1 MPQKLIYIFY
11 FGIFCSISLFAQDE
25 MSIIDKWLEEVA
37 EPSTTPDQALELV
50 RKAVEFARTE
60 SPSEFSKALHNLGV
74 LYDTRSDFEKAL
86 LYLDSAEVVS
96 RSMEQFDW
104 LTKTINSKG
113 VVYLRQGKY
122 DAALSNFLEVIA
134 LSDVQNQL
142 DTKIIALRNA
152 GHVAYYQNL
161 LEDAMEF
168 YIRATEIA
176 RTVGSQATIAGCYS
190 DQALI
195 FGVKGELEKA
205 LTMNANAARIYED
218 GEGLS
223 DLNLANIYQNMGV
236 LSKQMGKTNDA
247 EQYYADSEAIFT
259 SLGNDEGLAQTAV
272 NRSELFIL
280 VGRYDLAVS
289 SLQKALSIS
298 KRIGSNEGVMYSHMG
313 LANAFE
319 ATGNADSALFHFKIY
334 HEVEDSLMN
343 SRINA
348 QLSEMRLK
356 YEKAENE
363 RKIELLEHDAAEQE
377 VEIQL
382 QKASF
387 SRWIIVLVGSIMVII
402 LAGGIYHLYKRNEA
416 NERKRERLRRFSEE
430 MIKWQEDERKK
441 VAGEL
446 HDGIGQSLVMM
457 KNQLQRFDSE
467 GDEQEEVVQKLENAV
482 ADTIQ
487 EVRLISYSLRPFY
500 LDLLGLEGAVNELIS
515 DVRKSTSIKVEEKIA
530 GLKSKLA
537 KDQEIHMFR
546 IFQESIQNIIKH
558 SVATE
563 VVISVSAAHEVLEVC
578 ISDNGVGFDSRSE
591 FNDMR
596 GFGLRGMK
604 ERVNILGGTLKVDS
618 IRGNGTTLTFKI
630 PY

>member
-1 MPQKLIYIFY
+1 MPQKLILVF
-11 FGIFCSISLFAQDE
+11 FVGIYCSISLSAQDE
-25 MSIIDKWLEEVA
+25 KSRIDRWLEEVA
-37 EPSTTPDQALELV
+37 LPSTTPEQAMELV
-50 RKAVEFARTE
+50 LKAVEYAREE

-74 LYDTRSDFEKAL
+74 LYDTRSEFDKAL
-86 LYLDSAEVVS
+86 YYLDSAEVVS

-168 YIRATEIA
+168 YTRATEIA
-176 RTVGSQATIAGCYS
+176 RTAGSPATIAGCYS

-195 FGVKGELEKA
+195 FGTKGELEKA
-205 LTMNANAARIYED
+205 LTMNAKAARIYED

-236 LSKQMGKTNDA
+236 LSKQMGKTEDA

-259 SLGNDEGLAQTAV
+259 ALGNDEGLAQTAV

-289 SLQKALSIS
+289 SLQKALTIS

-319 ATGNADSALFHFKIY
+319 AAGNADSALFHFRIY
-334 HEVEDSLMN
+334 HAVEDSLMN

-363 RKIELLEHDAAEQE
+363 RKIELLEHNAAEQQ

-387 SRWIIVLVGSIMVII
+387 SRWIIVLVGSILVII
-402 LAGGIYHLYKRNEA
+402 LAGGIYYLYKRNEA
-416 NERKRERLRRFSEE
+416 NKRKRERLRRFSEE

-457 KNQLQRFDSE
+457 KNQLQRFESE
-467 GDEQEEVVQKLENAV
+467 DDEQEEVVQKLENAV

-487 EVRLISYSLRPFY
+487 EVRLISYALRPFY

-515 DVRKSTSIKVEEKIA
+515 DVRKSTSIKVEERID
-530 GLKSKLA
+530 GLNNKLA

-563 VVISVSAAHEVLEVC
+563 VVISVSAAHEVMEVC
-578 ISDNGVGFDSRSE
+578 ISDNGVGFDSRIE

-604 ERVNILGGTLKVDS
+604 ERVNLLGGTLKVDS
-618 IRGNGTTLTFKI
+618 VRGNGTTLTFKI